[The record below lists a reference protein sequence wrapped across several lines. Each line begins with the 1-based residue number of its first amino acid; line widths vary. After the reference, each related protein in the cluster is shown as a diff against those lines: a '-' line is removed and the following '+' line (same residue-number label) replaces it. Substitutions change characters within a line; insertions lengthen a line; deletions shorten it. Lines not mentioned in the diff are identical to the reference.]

1 MRKCKWSFDDE
12 RIYDGFTDDTYWNG
26 FLNVSVTP
34 EVRDEIVKN
43 LRAEL
48 ADGDIDQA
56 EAIGDIA
63 ALPIMDGL
71 VSFAGGYATSEVAQ
85 GETAE

>member
-1 MRKCKWSFDDE
+1 MRKCKWSFDDG
-12 RIYDGFTDDTYWNG
+12 RIYEGFTNDTRWNG
-26 FLNVSVTP
+26 FLNVWVTP

-56 EAIGDIA
+56 EDIDDIA
-63 ALPIMDGL
+63 TLPSEDGL
-71 VSFAGGYATSEVAQ
+71 VSFAGGYATSEVEQ